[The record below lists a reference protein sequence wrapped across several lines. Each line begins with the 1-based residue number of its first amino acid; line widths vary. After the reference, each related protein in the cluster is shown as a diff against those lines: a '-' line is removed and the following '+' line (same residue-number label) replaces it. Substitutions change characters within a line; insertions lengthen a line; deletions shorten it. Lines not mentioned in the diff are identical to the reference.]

1 MDIMV
6 TFSLYSSEDISL
18 ELAQRA
24 RERRLNARLTQ
35 EGLSQRSGVALGTLK
50 KFEKTGQISLVSFIR
65 LAVTLK
71 DDAALENLLKPME
84 FQSMDQLLDKPK
96 HKRGKIT

>member
-1 MDIMV
+1 MV
-6 TFSLYSSEDISL
+6 TFSLLSSEDISL

-24 RERRLNARLTQ
+24 RERRLSISLTQ

-50 KFEKTGQISLVSFIR
+50 KFEKTGQISLVSFIL

-71 DDAALENLLKPME
+71 DDAALENLLKPIE
-84 FQSMDQLLDKPK
+84 FQSMDQLLEKPK
-96 HKRGKIT
+96 RKRGKIT

>member
-1 MDIMV
+1 MV
-6 TFSLYSSEDISL
+6 TFSLLSSEDISL

-24 RERRLNARLTQ
+24 RNRRLSVGLTQ

-65 LAVTLK
+65 ISITLK
-71 DDAALENLLKPME
+71 DDAVLENLLKPTE
-84 FQSMDQLLDKPK
+84 FQSMDQLLEKPK
-96 HKRGKIT
+96 RKRGKIT

>member
-1 MDIMV
+1 
-6 TFSLYSSEDISL
+6 
-18 ELAQRA
+18 
-24 RERRLNARLTQ
+24 
-35 EGLSQRSGVALGTLK
+35 LK